1 MFNPGGARNVTS
13 MAFDVRAMENIATAP
28 ASRPDRITAAWIAA
42 AILVFFAIELPLS
55 DIAFAQA
62 AAFVPAVTSAAVLAQ
77 ILTTIFLYLQYRIA
91 RQSQL
96 ALLALAYAASSV
108 FILFYMLTFPGVFT
122 PTGLF
127 HANMQSASWL
137 AIFERETFGFL
148 LIAFACADRWNWR
161 IARVHVRWLAFGI
174 ACVVAV
180 LVTAAVVL
188 PLPPLL
194 VAGHATLLWYRV
206 IVPLNILTAFTG
218 IGLLALS
225 GLRTVTQVWLIIVA
239 LIYCCETVANS
250 VFSGGRYTLGWYAA
264 RLYVL
269 LAASIILA
277 VFVVKINDLM
287 LRLTNRN
294 RALTQ
299 RTELAELE
307 AAEGEARYR
316 SLANTVPQLIWTANA
331 AGEIDYVNDRWVEYT
346 GLDVRATRNA
356 GWLSAL
362 DERGR
367 LAPRVAWNESLRLGR
382 PFGGEYRLR
391 GASTGRL
398 RWFLIDAIPMIDES
412 GSIARWIGTCTD
424 VDRSKRTE
432 EREAFLAAA
441 GDRLSASLDLNAT
454 LATIA
459 DVITGSMASWSRVD
473 LIAEDGRFINASV
486 SSTMI
491 GEEAELRNLLG
502 NGVSGVLA
510 NRFAIVID
518 GREPVVE
525 SDGALLS
532 APARG
537 IRSVNHVLVPLI
549 SGDTA
554 LGVLTLGHVDIAWPD
569 AEDLAVA
576 RDFGRRAAQA
586 LDHARR
592 YERERATADSF
603 QRAMLPQGLPELPNV
618 TFSASYSAASETRR
632 VGGDFYDAFVLPN
645 GRVALTIGDVT
656 GHGLEAAVIM
666 GEIRQSLRAAASF
679 EDAAPSTIL
688 DRASRLLIGSGR
700 GVFVTAVFGVLDPR
714 TGVFEYATAG
724 HPSPVVYDGRTTVRL
739 SGSGL
744 PIGLRDDDGVDF
756 ALTLPDACTIV
767 LYTDGLIEFA
777 RDLDEGERRLDEA
790 IAALDGDYPADIA
803 GAIKLRVL
811 SGEQATDDIAILTA
825 TIESLPERAGGE
837 MRRWRFS
844 SGDYHTGV
852 VIRHDVG
859 VLVAAWTGD
868 PSRRYDGE
876 LAFGEIFSN
885 VVRHAPGAVEVELRA
900 TERGAELRVTDRGAG
915 FRERPPSTDEFAE
928 SGRGLEL
935 VRAVADACDFS
946 RNAHGGTTVHAVF
959 AGGAEFAIDGWRSL
973 EPRSENLGRP

>member
-1 MFNPGGARNVTS
+1 MFNPGRARNVTA

-42 AILVFFAIELPLS
+42 VILVFFAIELPLS
-55 DIAFAQA
+55 DIPLARA
-62 AAFVPAVTSAAVLAQ
+62 AAFVPAVLSAAVLAQ
-77 ILTTIFLYLQYRIA
+77 VLTTIFLYLQYRIA

-127 HANMQSASWL
+127 HANAQSAAWL
-137 AIFERETFGFL
+137 AIFERETFGVL
-148 LIAFACADRWNWR
+148 LIAFACADRWHWR
-161 IARVHVRWLAFGI
+161 IERARVRWLALAI
-174 ACVVAV
+174 ALAVAV
-180 LVTAAVVL
+180 LVAASIAL
-188 PLPPLL
+188 PLPKLL
-194 VAGHATLLWYRV
+194 ADGHATLLWYRV
-206 IVPLNILTAFTG
+206 IVPLNIITAFTG
-218 IGLLALS
+218 IGLLATS
-225 GLRTVTQVWLIIVA
+225 GLGTVTQVWLLIVA

-250 VFSGGRYTLGWYAA
+250 IFSGGRYTLGWYAS
-264 RLYVL
+264 RLYVFF
-269 LAASIILA
+269 AASIILA

-287 LRLTNRN
+287 LRLTTRN
-294 RALTQ
+294 RALAQ

-316 SLANTVPQLIWTANA
+316 SLANTVPQLIWTASA
-331 AGEIDYVNDRWVEYT
+331 GGEIDYVNDRWVEYT
-346 GLDVRATRNA
+346 GLDVRATRSA

-391 GASTGRL
+391 GAVTGRL
-398 RWFLIDAIPMIDES
+398 RWFLIDAIPMTDES
-412 GSIARWIGTCTD
+412 GAIARWIGTCTD
-424 VDRSKRTE
+424 IDRTKRTE

-473 LIAEDGRFINASV
+473 LIAEDGRFVNASV

-502 NGVSGVLA
+502 NGVSAGLA

-518 GREPVVE
+518 GREPAIE
-525 SDGALLS
+525 SDNTLLT
-532 APARG
+532 APARDV
-537 IRSVNHVLVPLI
+537 RSANHVLVPLI

-554 LGVLTLGHVDIAWPD
+554 LGVLTLGHVDSAWPD

-603 QRAMLPQGLPELPNV
+603 QRAMLPQVLPELANV
-618 TFSASYSAASETRR
+618 TFSASYSAAGETRR

-679 EDAAPSTIL
+679 EDAAPSAIL

-700 GVFVTAVFGVLDPR
+700 GVFVTAVFGVLDPL

-724 HPSPVVYDGRTTVRL
+724 HPSPVIYDGHATARL
-739 SGSGL
+739 TGSGL

-756 ALTLPDACTIV
+756 ALTLPAACTIV

-777 RDLDEGERRLDEA
+777 RDLSEGERRLDAA
-790 IAALDGDYPADIA
+790 IAALDGDYPADVA
-803 GAIKLRVL
+803 GAIKQRVL
-811 SGEQATDDIAILTA
+811 ASEQATDDIAILTA
-825 TIESLPERAGGE
+825 TIHSLPDRAPEE

-844 SGDYHTGV
+844 SADYRTAV
-852 VIRHDVG
+852 VIRHEVG
-859 VLVAAWTGD
+859 ALVAAWTGD
-868 PSRRYDGE
+868 PGRRYDGE
-876 LAFGEIFSN
+876 LAFGEILSN
-885 VVRHAPGAVEVELRA
+885 VVRHAPGSVEVELRA
-900 TERGAELRVTDRGAG
+900 TARGAELRVSDRGSG
-915 FRERPPSTDEFAE
+915 FQERPRSGDDFAE

-935 VRAVADACDFS
+935 VRAVADACEFS
-946 RNAHGGTTVHAVF
+946 RNAHGGTSVHAVF
-959 AGGAEFAIDGWRSL
+959 AGTPEFTIDGWRSL
-973 EPRSENLGRP
+973 EPQGENLGRS

>member
-1 MFNPGGARNVTS
+1 

-28 ASRPDRITAAWIAA
+28 ASRPDRITAAWTAA

-55 DIAFAQA
+55 DIPLARA
-62 AAFVPAVTSAAVLAQ
+62 AAFVPAVLSAAVLAQ
-77 ILTTIFLYLQYRIA
+77 VLTTIFLYLQYRIA

-96 ALLALAYAASSV
+96 ALLALAYTASSIFV
-108 FILFYMLTFPGVFT
+108 LFYMLTFPDVFT

-127 HANMQSASWL
+127 GANLQTAAWL
-137 AIFERETFGFL
+137 AICERETFGFL
-148 LIAFACADRWNWR
+148 LIAFACADRWRWKIPR
-161 IARVHVRWLAFGI
+161 ARMRWLASGV
-174 ACVVAV
+174 ALVVVA
-180 LVTAAVVL
+180 LVTASIVL
-188 PLPPLL
+188 HLPPLI

-206 IVPLNILTAFTG
+206 IVPLNVITAFTG
-218 IGLLALS
+218 IGLLATS

-269 LAASIILA
+269 FAASIILA

-287 LRLTNRN
+287 MRLTRRN

-307 AAEGEARYR
+307 AAEGDLRYR

-331 AGEIDYVNDRWVEYT
+331 AGEIDYVNDRWVDYT
-346 GLDVRATRNA
+346 GLDVRETRGA

-367 LAPRVAWNESLRLGR
+367 LTPRVAWNESLRLGR

-391 GASTGRL
+391 NAATGRL
-398 RWFLIDAIPMIDES
+398 RWFLVDVIPMTDET
-412 GSIARWIGTCTD
+412 GAIARWIGTCTD
-424 VDRSKRTE
+424 IDRSKRTE

-473 LIAEDGRFINASV
+473 LIAEDGRFVNASV

-491 GEEAELRNLLG
+491 AEEAELRTLLG
-502 NGVSGVLA
+502 NGVGSGLTEL
-510 NRFAIVID
+510 FAVVID
-518 GREPVVE
+518 AREPLVE
-525 SDGALLS
+525 RDGTLL
-532 APARG
+532 AGPARG
-537 IRSVNHVLVPLI
+537 VRSVNHVLVPLI
-549 SGDTA
+549 SGETA
-554 LGVLTLGHVDIAWPD
+554 LGVLTLGHVDEAWPD
-569 AEDLAVA
+569 VEDLAIA

-603 QRAMLPQGLPELPNV
+603 QRAMLPHVLPDLPNV

-666 GEIRQSLRAAASF
+666 GEIRQSIRAAASF
-679 EDAAPSTIL
+679 EDAPPSTIL

-700 GVFVTAVFGVLDPR
+700 GVFVTAVFGVLDPH
-714 TGVFEYATAG
+714 TGVLEYATAG
-724 HPSPVVYDGRTTVRL
+724 HPSPVVYDGHAPARL
-739 SGSGL
+739 PGSGL

-756 ALTLPDACTIV
+756 ALTLPAACTIV

-790 IAALDGDYPADIA
+790 IAALDGDYPADVA
-803 GAIKLRVL
+803 DAIKLRVL
-811 SGEQATDDIAILTA
+811 GDEQATDDIAILTA
-825 TIESLPERAGGE
+825 TIASLPERAPEE

-844 SGDYHTGV
+844 SADYRTGV

-859 VLVAAWTGD
+859 TLVAAWTGD
-868 PSRRYDGE
+868 PGRRYDGE
-876 LAFGEIFSN
+876 LAFGEMFSN

-900 TERGAELRVTDRGAG
+900 TARGAELRVTDHGTG
-915 FRERPPSTDEFAE
+915 FQEPPRSNDDYAE

-935 VRAVADACDFS
+935 VRAVADACDFG
-946 RNAHGGTTVHAVF
+946 RNAHGGTTVHALF
-959 AGGAEFAIDGWRSL
+959 AAAEDATVDGWRSL
-973 EPRSENLGRP
+973 GTQRENFGRS